1 MTKDEELRQGEAAAR
16 LLDDPT
22 LQKALASIRTA
33 IADQMWSDA
42 VGQRST
48 PENRMRLD
56 ALAWSTAQFE
66 NCLIVMVNGGE
77 KIRAELLMDENMKAK
92 AALYDIRKVRY
103 GTSN

>member
-1 MTKDEELRQGEAAAR
+1 
-16 LLDDPT
+16 
-22 LQKALASIRTA
+22 
-33 IADQMWSDA
+33 
-42 VGQRST
+42 
-48 PENRMRLD
+48 MRLD

-77 KIRAELLMDENMKAK
+77 KIKSELLMDENMKAK